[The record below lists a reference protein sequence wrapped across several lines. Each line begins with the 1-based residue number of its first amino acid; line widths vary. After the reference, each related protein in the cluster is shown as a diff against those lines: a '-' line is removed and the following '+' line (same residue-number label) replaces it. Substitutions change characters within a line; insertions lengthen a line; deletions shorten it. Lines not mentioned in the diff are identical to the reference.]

1 LTGDR
6 ESKPRAIA
14 DDLSAKVEVGRE
26 LLALDNPTP
35 EQLQNI
41 FNFKKTLIQ
50 GSVTRIEVLP
60 DKSITVNLEFG
71 DESKDGG
78 EALSISNMAS

>member
-6 ESKPRAIA
+6 ESKLRAIA
-14 DDLSAKVEVGRE
+14 DDLSTKVEVGRE

-35 EQLQNI
+35 EQLQDI
-41 FNFKKTLIQ
+41 FNFNITIIQ
-50 GSVTRIEVLP
+50 GLVTRIEVQP
-60 DKSITVNLEFG
+60 DKTITVSLEFG

-78 EALSISNMAS
+78 EALSISDIAS